1 MEYFCFPVAPR
12 FCGVDD
18 GSMSTKPG
26 KTTPVTGKQSPFRRR
41 NWVIA
46 SIVAAVGVV
55 IGLVLFKPWLLFV
68 DVRVDEQL
76 PIVASAPAQ
85 AQPTEPTQSAA
96 PTSVPGTGAAT
107 PSPAG
112 TTPGSTPVSPVQ
124 LAVGTLISHEHTTT
138 GTVRIIQQPDGSR
151 LLTLENLDTSN
162 GPDVHVWL
170 SAAHV
175 VEGTAGW
182 FTAGSADYYDLGMIK
197 GNQGNQVYQIP
208 AEVDLSKY
216 PALDLW
222 CVQFSVSF
230 GAAELAM

>member
-1 MEYFCFPVAPR
+1 MSGKTETGKPAPR
-12 FCGVDD
+12 ESIF
-18 GSMSTKPG
+18 G
-26 KTTPVTGKQSPFRRR
+26 KRGQSRRR
-41 NWVIA
+41 TWTIA
-46 SIVAAVGVV
+46 AVVAAVGLA
-55 IGLVLFKPWLLFV
+55 IGLVVFKPWLLFV

-85 AQPTEPTQSAA
+85 AEPTP
-96 PTSVPGTGAAT
+96 PTPLTSTPGTAT
-107 PSPAG
+107 TGTPTPTPTPAG
-112 TTPGSTPVSPVQ
+112 PVQ
-124 LAVGTLISHEHTTT
+124 LAMGTLISHEHTTT
-138 GTVRIIQQPDGSR
+138 GTVRIIQQADGAR
-151 LLTLENLDTSN
+151 VLTLENLDTSN

-182 FTAGSADYYDLGMIK
+182 FTAGSADYYDLGLIK

-216 PALDLW
+216 PAVDLW

-230 GAAELAM
+230 GAAELVT